1 MKIKFRIISVISASA
16 LTTLMLGSCSPGE
29 DSSGFEY
36 MPDMYR
42 SSAIEPYVD
51 YGEIRGRENKEVK
64 LLLSA
69 KTPPH
74 GTIPFY
80 GTDQEEVS
88 IMLPYHRLATK
99 AFKTTHGMFDADFS
113 DKDEYAL
120 AAADVNQ
127 LKLYSENAEQILSDG
142 KVLFN
147 QNCAHC
153 HGKKGDGNG
162 PMVESGAY
170 VGVPDYANLKDLSDG
185 QMFYS
190 IYYGKGMMGA
200 HSSIINK
207 KEIWTIIHYIRKVQD
222 EDYGKNLSNDAK
234 TYTSV
239 DSWENLDH
247 HSIKGENLILDVL
260 FEEGS
265 YEINMTTSKEELE
278 NVKNFLINNPEVMI
292 ELVGYTDSNG
302 SEATNK
308 KLSQERANVVK
319 AWLVDNGCN
328 TANINAVGY
337 GENMLIF
344 NNHGT
349 EDQGASRR
357 TILIIQ

>member
-16 LTTLMLGSCSPGE
+16 LTTLMLGSCSPAE

-42 SSAIEPYVD
+42 SAAIEPYVD
-51 YGEIRGRENKEVK
+51 YGEIRGKENKEVK

-69 KTPPH
+69 KTPPN
-74 GTIPFY
+74 GTIPYY
-80 GTDQEEVS
+80 GTDKDEVS

-99 AFKTTHGMFDADFS
+99 AFKTTHGMFDAEFS

-120 AAADVNQ
+120 AVSDVNQ
-127 LKLYSENAEQILSDG
+127 LKLTSENSELILKDG
-142 KVLFN
+142 KTLFN

-207 KEIWTIIHYIRKVQD
+207 KEIWTIIHYIRSVQD
-222 EDYGKNLSNDAK
+222 GDYGKNVNSIEVSQA
-234 TYTSV
+234 
-239 DSWENLDH
+239 DS
-247 HSIKGENLILDVL
+247 
-260 FEEGS
+260 
-265 YEINMTTSKEELE
+265 
-278 NVKNFLINNPEVMI
+278 
-292 ELVGYTDSNG
+292 
-302 SEATNK
+302 
-308 KLSQERANVVK
+308 
-319 AWLVDNGCN
+319 
-328 TANINAVGY
+328 
-337 GENMLIF
+337 
-344 NNHGT
+344 
-349 EDQGASRR
+349 
-357 TILIIQ
+357 IQVQ